1 MWLMASF
8 DERRA
13 ELRRALGW
21 ALVGGLTVAGLTA
34 SIALVTGS
42 FGDDEWRVIG
52 TSLGFAVFSALGGAG
67 ASLRLRGGD
76 RAQILG
82 GLTVV
87 LAAAGF
93 LTLLAALWL
102 LEDADGVW
110 RAWGCLSLAALAASH
125 ASLVTAARRPTD
137 SDVVSAMVS
146 VSIGLAVIDAF
157 AGILPLAELVDDV
170 DDATA
175 KAVGVLVIGF
185 LLATA
190 LPPILRRLGRSAPP
204 AKRAGGPAA
213 EILAA
218 ANRIDGLGNGNAEI
232 HRECERLRALA
243 RTLS

>member
-1 MWLMASF
+1 MATL
-8 DERRA
+8 DERRT

-21 ALVGGLTVAGLTA
+21 ALVGGLTVAALTA
-34 SIALVTGS
+34 SVALVTGS
-42 FGDDEWRVIG
+42 LGDEEWHVIG

-67 ASLRLRGGD
+67 ASLRLRGGE

-87 LAAAGF
+87 LAAASF
-93 LTLLAALWL
+93 LTLLVALWL
-102 LEDADGVW
+102 LEDAGGAW
-110 RAWGCLSLAALAASH
+110 RAWGCLSLATLAASH

-146 VSIGLAVIDAF
+146 ASIGLAVIDSF
-157 AGILPLAELVDDV
+157 AGILPLADLVDDV

-175 KAVGVLVIGF
+175 KVVGVLVIG
-185 LLATA
+185 LLLTTA
-190 LPPILRRLGRSAPP
+190 LPPILRRLSRSAPP
-204 AKRAGGPAA
+204 AKRATGPAA

-218 ANRIDGLGNGNAEI
+218 ADRIDSVGNGNAEI
-232 HRECERLRALA
+232 HRECERLRELA